1 MNFCAFQ
8 KVNILSIINIIPI
21 TEIHLTAVK
30 DIYNHYIKHTHINFE
45 TNPYSDEYIQQWFQ
59 QFDHSGRHH
68 AYVAVENNAV
78 LGFALSQKFR
88 PKPAYSTSIEVTFY
102 LTEKAAGKGLG
113 KKLGHHLLDKLK
125 NQDINRAYAAIALPN
140 EASIGLHKSLGFKQA
155 ALLSQVGRKFD
166 KFYDVAYLE
175 YQFS

>member
-1 MNFCAFQ
+1 MP
-8 KVNILSIINIIPI
+8 KINIIPM
-21 TEIHLTAVK
+21 TPSHLGAVK

-45 TNPYSDEYIQQWFQ
+45 TNPYSDDYMLEWFQ
-59 QFDHSGRHH
+59 QFDHSGRYH
-68 AYVAVENNAV
+68 AYIAVENGQV

-102 LTEKAAGKGLG
+102 LTAAAAGKGLG
-113 KKLGHHLLDKLK
+113 KQLGHHLLENLK
-125 NQDINRAYAAIALPN
+125 KQDINRAYAAIALPN
-140 EASIGLHKSLGFKQA
+140 EASIGLHKSLGFEQA

-166 KFYDVAYLE
+166 RFYDVAYLE

>member
-1 MNFCAFQ
+1 MP
-8 KVNILSIINIIPI
+8 KINIRPLL
-21 TEIHLTAVK
+21 TSDLTAVK

-45 TNPYSDEYIQQWFQ
+45 TNPYSDDYMQEWFQ

-68 AYVAVENNAV
+68 AYVAVQGEQI

-102 LTEKAAGKGLG
+102 LTEAAAGKGLG
-113 KKLGHHLLDKLK
+113 KKLGHHLLNNLK
-125 NQDINRAYAAIALPN
+125 EQDINRAYAAIALPN
-140 EASIGLHKSLGFKQA
+140 DASIGLHKSLGFEQA
-155 ALLSQVGRKFD
+155 ALLSEVGRKFD

-175 YQFS
+175 YKFS

>member
-1 MNFCAFQ
+1 MP
-8 KVNILSIINIIPI
+8 KINIRPMSASD
-21 TEIHLTAVK
+21 LSAVK
-30 DIYNHYIKHTHINFE
+30 DIYNHYIQHTHINFE
-45 TNPYSDEYIQQWFQ
+45 TNPYSDEYMQEWFE

-68 AYVAVENNAV
+68 AYVAVQDEQV

-88 PKPAYSTSIEVTFY
+88 PKPAYSTSIEATFY
-102 LTEKAAGKGLG
+102 LTEAAAGKGLG
-113 KKLGHHLLDKLK
+113 KKLGHHLLNKLK
-125 NQDINRAYAAIALPN
+125 GHDINRAYAAIALPN